1 MKGILKRTAGTG
13 STYWT
18 VTFPHGTDHI
28 FEHGSIFVRDCANLN
43 TGASSLFVCRE
54 DEDKLTNDHYDSV
67 VEFEVVERQSGI
79 STFRE
84 AKIIWEDTNK

>member
-18 VTFPHGTDHI
+18 VTFPHGTDHKSDD
-28 FEHGSIFVRDCANLN
+28 GSIFVMDCQNLN

-54 DEDKLTNDHYDSV
+54 DWDKLTNDHYDSV
-67 VEFEVVERQSGI
+67 VDFDIVERQEGI

-84 AKIIWEDTNK
+84 AKINWG